1 MIYTSFPR
9 GRRCLIGLMMTLL
22 AASASAAP
30 PADDA
35 DPFGDSRQLTPAG
48 LVDAVLARNPG
59 IKALEAAAQAAE
71 FRIAPAGALDDPSL
85 SYSTAPETAGGPRGL
100 QQQFQFN
107 QPLPWPGKL
116 TLREEA
122 ARQRAAAASE
132 DIDELRLR
140 VAAAAKSLS
149 AEWAYV
155 HRALAINTEHQALL
169 QELRRVAEARYAA
182 GRAGQ
187 QDALQAEVARAR
199 LAAEAITLERRRR
212 EVQAR
217 INALLNRPA
226 QADVPP
232 PADLPEATPV
242 PPLASL
248 QQRAAHQHPALA
260 RVRARI
266 AEAQAQRELAEKDF
280 YPDFRVMAG
289 YNDLWDNP
297 DKRWTVGVGINLPFD
312 YGNKRSATLDAARAE
327 LLRQRWQLTDHEAQL
342 LGELETARAA
352 VEETGALIEVYH
364 NRLLPL
370 AQDNLAAARADYRAG
385 AGSFLNVID
394 AEREQL
400 RTEDGLARTR
410 ADHLRRLA
418 ELERWVGT
426 PVTNATSLTPSET
439 VQ

>member
-1 MIYTSFPR
+1 MRYTSSPR
-9 GRRCLIGLMMTLL
+9 GRRCLIGFMLTWL
-22 AASASAAP
+22 AASANAAP
-30 PADDA
+30 AADDG
-35 DPFGDSRQLTPAG
+35 DPFGDSQQLTPTG

-85 SYSTAPETAGGPRGL
+85 SYNAAPETAGGPRGL
-100 QQQFQFN
+100 QQRFELS

-116 TLREEA
+116 ALREEA
-122 ARQRAAAASE
+122 ARQRAAAATE

-155 HRALAINTEHQALL
+155 HRALAINREHQVLL
-169 QELRRVAEARYAA
+169 QELRRVAETRYAA

-199 LAAEAITLERRRR
+199 LVAVAITLERRRR

-226 QADVPP
+226 QSHVPP
-232 PADLPEATPV
+232 PADLSEPKPL
-242 PPLASL
+242 PPLSAL
-248 QQRAAHQHPALA
+248 QQNAAHDHPGLA
-260 RVRARI
+260 RVRVRI
-266 AEAQAQRELAEKDF
+266 AEAQAQQELAEKDF

-289 YNDLWDNP
+289 YNSLWDNP
-297 DKRWTVGVGINLPFD
+297 DKRWTVGVGINLPLDF
-312 YGNKRSATLDAARAE
+312 GNKRSGTLDAARAE
-327 LLRQRWQLTDHEAQL
+327 LMRSRWQLTDREAQL
-342 LGELETARAA
+342 LGELEAARAG
-352 VEETGALIEVYH
+352 VEEAASVIAIYRT
-364 NRLLPL
+364 RLLPL
-370 AQDNLAAARADYRAG
+370 SEDNLAAARADYRAG
-385 AGSFLNVID
+385 AGAFLNVID

-400 RTEDGLARTR
+400 RTEDELARAR
-410 ADHLRRLA
+410 ADYLRRLA

-426 PVTNATSLTPSET
+426 PLLDTASFTPPEAKP
-439 VQ
+439 